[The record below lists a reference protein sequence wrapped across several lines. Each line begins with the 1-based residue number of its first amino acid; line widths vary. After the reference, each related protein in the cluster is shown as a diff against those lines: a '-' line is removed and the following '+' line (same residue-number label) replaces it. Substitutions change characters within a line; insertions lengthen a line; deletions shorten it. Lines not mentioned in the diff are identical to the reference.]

1 VSPKQTKN
9 LVVQLR
15 LTEEQ
20 YEGIRRA
27 AQASALDPA
36 TWMRMSL
43 VRDAAREAPQCWCG
57 TEPGVHPVP
66 HVRGLVGDRCVRATD
81 WKIFAAQLPAQ
92 ERRALLRRIAEIL
105 VPAGPPAIKMLH
117 RTRK

>member
-1 VSPKQTKN
+1 MDSKPAKN

-27 AQASALDPA
+27 AEAAALDPA

-57 TEPGVHPVP
+57 SEPGVHRVP
-66 HVRGLVGDRCVRATD
+66 HVQGLVGDRCLRATD
-81 WKIFAAQLPAQ
+81 WKIFAAQLPAD
-92 ERRALLRRIAEIL
+92 ERRAVLSRVAEIR
-105 VPAGPPAIKMLH
+105 VPRRPPEVKVLSRA
-117 RTRK
+117 RK